1 MRSLQLM
8 FCLLFGALV
17 LNSCKK
23 NDAENLEEIGYGSG
37 FGMCVG
43 YCTSGISV
51 SADQIIFSKSKNGDK
66 PETKTCTKAITESEV
81 AALKKLV
88 NTNDFNKLKDV
99 IGCPDCADG
108 GSEWVTLKLEG
119 KLRKVTFEYGNA
131 PEALKNIV
139 AKLREMKAEF
149 KDCN

>member
-1 MRSLQLM
+1 MGRVQLM
-8 FCLLFGALV
+8 FFSLFATLILV
-17 LNSCKK
+17 SCKK
-23 NDAENLEEIGYGSG
+23 NEANNLQEIAYGSS

-43 YCTSGISV
+43 YCMSEISV
-51 SADQIIFSKSKNGDK
+51 SADQVTFSKSKNGNK
-66 PETKTCTKAITESEV
+66 PDTKTCTKAIAESEV

-88 NTNDFNKLKDV
+88 NTSEFNKLKDV

-131 PEALKNIV
+131 PEALKDIV
-139 AKLREMKAEF
+139 TKLREMSAEF